1 MDILLLKTFMAVVET
16 GSFSGA
22 AEELNSVQSNITSR
36 IKKLEEHFGQSV
48 FERGRGGARLN
59 AFGERLR
66 VHAEDLLLRFEASER
81 ELMDAAGA
89 YAPLRI
95 GSMETTAAVRLPSVL
110 KRLKQASSQLPI
122 SLRTGPTGELV
133 SLLWERKIDAAFVA
147 GPVDDS
153 RFNSVPVFVE
163 QLMIARP
170 LAGGETNA
178 LLAFRTGC
186 SYRSIA
192 EGWLRNQ
199 GKSDTEILE
208 MGTLEG
214 ILGCVD
220 VGMGFA
226 VAPKLAI
233 ESYRGAED
241 LALSPLPEPFGLTET
256 LLAWRNDS
264 QITKGLE
271 TLIEVSRSS
280 GL

>member
-1 MDILLLKTFMAVVET
+1 MLLKTFMAVVRS

-36 IKKLEEHFGQSV
+36 IKRLEEHFGQPA

-59 AFGERLR
+59 AFGERLKI
-66 VHAEDLLLRFEASER
+66 HAEDLLLRFELAER

-89 YAPLRI
+89 HAPLRI
-95 GSMETTAAVRLPSVL
+95 GSMETTAAVRLPGIL
-110 KRLKQASSQLPI
+110 KMLKQASPMLPI
-122 SLRTGPTGELV
+122 SLRTGPTADMI
-133 SLLWERKIDAAFVA
+133 SLLWDRKIDAAFVA
-147 GPVDDS
+147 GPVDQS
-153 RFNSVPVFVE
+153 RFESVPAFVE
-163 QLMIARP
+163 QLMVARP
-170 LAGGETNA
+170 QSGGEANA

-186 SYRSIA
+186 SYRSVA
-192 EGWLRNQ
+192 ESWLRDQ

-233 ESYRGAED
+233 GSYRGVEN
-241 LALSPLPEPFGLTET
+241 LTLSPLPEPFGSTET

-271 TLIEVSRSS
+271 KLIETVS
-280 GL
+280 LLTNEA